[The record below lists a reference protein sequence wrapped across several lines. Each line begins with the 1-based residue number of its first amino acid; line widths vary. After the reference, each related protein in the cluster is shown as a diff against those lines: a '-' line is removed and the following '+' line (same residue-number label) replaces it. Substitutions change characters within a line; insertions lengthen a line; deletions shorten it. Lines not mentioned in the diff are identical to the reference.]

1 MDGAA
6 LFCADPDDPTDAP
19 NDDAEGDDVPLNS
32 SVELSSS
39 EIEVKVEVDHKEDD
53 DYSTDEDTTGNPAG
67 PSLLEL
73 CEDDEVTLEA
83 LERFS
88 PEDAKE
94 TDYVR
99 RPVSFHAVARD
110 DASLARVVRRRDGL
124 LCTYSA
130 RTGKP
135 VHVLCANGWS
145 TRRCWSTCTGF
156 GRKRLRSWTTCVAL
170 SLFLD
175 AWKS

>member
-135 VHVLCANGWS
+135 VHRLWS
-145 TRRCWSTCTGF
+145 TRRWWSTCTGF

-175 AWKS
+175 VWKS